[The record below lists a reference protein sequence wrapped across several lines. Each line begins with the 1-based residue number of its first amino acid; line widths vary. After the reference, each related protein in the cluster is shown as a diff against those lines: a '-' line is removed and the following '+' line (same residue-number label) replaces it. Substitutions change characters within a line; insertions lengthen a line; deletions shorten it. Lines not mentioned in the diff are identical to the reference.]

1 MKGADTMTDFEN
13 KKGYIFTAS
22 EAKLAGSTCSALVRR
37 GVIKVVGTTRG
48 EVVKTL
54 DNGHYIIR
62 TAKIYKV
69 V

>member
-1 MKGADTMTDFEN
+1 MKGALSMTTTFE
-13 KKGYIFTAS
+13 KGCIFTAS
-22 EAKLAGSTCSALVRR
+22 EKGLAGSTCMAMIRR
-37 GVIKVVGTTRG
+37 GELKVVGTTRG

-54 DNGHYIIR
+54 DNGHDIIR

>member
-1 MKGADTMTDFEN
+1 MKGVLSMTDFEN
-13 KKGYIFTAS
+13 KKGYIFTAT
-22 EAKLAGSTCSALVRR
+22 EARLAGSTCSALVRR
-37 GVIKVVGTTRG
+37 GILKVVGTTRG

-54 DNGHYIIR
+54 DNGHDIIR

>member
-1 MKGADTMTDFEN
+1 MMNFEN
-13 KKGYIFTAS
+13 MKGYIFTAS
-22 EAKLAGSTCSALVRR
+22 EMNMAGSTCSALVRR
-37 GVIKVVGTTRG
+37 GILKVVGTTRG

-54 DNGHYIIR
+54 DNGHDIIR

>member
-1 MKGADTMTDFEN
+1 MKGADIMTTTFE
-13 KKGYIFTAS
+13 KGCIFTAS
-22 EAKLAGSTCSALVRR
+22 EKGLAGSTCTAMIRR
-37 GVIKVVGTTRG
+37 GELKVVGTTRG

-54 DNGHYIIR
+54 DNGHDIIR

>member
-1 MKGADTMTDFEN
+1 MKGVISMTMTFE
-13 KKGYIFTAS
+13 KGCIFTAS
-22 EAKLAGSTCSALVRR
+22 EKGLAGSTCTAMVRR
-37 GVIKVVGTTRG
+37 GELKVVGTTRG

-54 DNGHYIIR
+54 DNGHDIIR